1 MKKVNKNIWSLAL
14 SALLLCGCSGSST
27 TQNSVIEFGD
37 TDYYSTIEDRVS
49 FNYND
54 ERNIDE
60 HFEGGM
66 DDSKWYAL
74 EGAWHNTDSTAPHNG
89 MKHRNLYYTE
99 TPSGSTYLAI
109 KGKGYYYTG
118 DDFEYNKP
126 EGGCIISKDHL
137 GPGRYEIEMA
147 ALPRE
152 GAVSAMWTYCTT
164 TGNEATSQNEIDIEL
179 GGTTNGTQFEN
190 LWSTTWTKQSVKDTD
205 TIDVTDYLY
214 TNDGQI
220 HKYTFDWYTN
230 YQGTGEKRV
239 DWFIDGIFMDSIT
252 GNAVPEYDTPL
263 WIGVWFPPLWAGN
276 PSFVEDY
283 MVVKSVTYT
292 AFENRQWYDECK
304 AGAGYNKVDP
314 SSLDFQTIPWETV
327 RDVEKLGNS
336 HLDNLEQAPRD
347 GSYYG
352 WAEESASKGEVSL
365 VDGES
370 DKAIK
375 LTASDN
381 TSESIHGEYLKQTI
395 SNAFDGYKYHLTGS
409 AKLEDSASSGNIEI
423 RFLNKSGSS
432 ISNSKIDIPIE
443 SYEEYQKIDI
453 QLSVPTGAKSLT
465 IGLTAE
471 EGSVIY
477 DEMSLIFE
485 AGVPNISI

>member
-1 MKKVNKNIWSLAL
+1 MKINSKVLSSLAL
-14 SALLLCGCSGSST
+14 IFVLSISACEEKAEEESDT
-27 TQNSVIEFGD
+27 IEFGD
-37 TDYYSTIEDRVS
+37 LTYYNSIEDRVS

-60 HFEGGM
+60 DFEGGM

-74 EGAWHNTDSTAPHNG
+74 EGAWHTTDATAPHNG

-99 TPSGSTYLAI
+99 DENGESYLAI

-152 GAVSAMWTYCTT
+152 GAVTAMWTYCTT

-179 GGTTNGTQFEN
+179 GGSTNGTHYEN
-190 LWSTTWTKQSVKDTD
+190 LWATTWTKQNTKDTD
-205 TIDVTDYLY
+205 AIDVTDYLH
-214 TNDGQI
+214 TNDGEI

-230 YQGTGEKRV
+230 YKGTGEKRV

-276 PSFVEDY
+276 PAFEEDY
-283 MVVKSVTYT
+283 MLVKSVTYT
-292 AFENRQWYDECK
+292 AFETRQWYDTCK
-304 AGAGYNKVDP
+304 ANAGYNKVDP
-314 SSLDFQTIPWETV
+314 SSLNIETLSWDEIKGV
-327 RDVEKLGNS
+327 NKLSNS
-336 HLDNLEQAPRD
+336 HLNTLEEAPRD

-352 WAEESASKGEVSL
+352 WIIEENAPGSL
-365 VDGES
+365 ALTDGES
-370 DKAIK
+370 DKAFA
-375 LTASDN
+375 LTAAGEEAGKD
-381 TSESIHGEYLKQTI
+381 HGEYINQTLTDVY
-395 SNAFDGYKYHLTGS
+395 AGYKYHLNIS
-409 AKLEDSASSGNIEI
+409 ARLMDETSEGNIEI
-423 RFLNKSGSS
+423 RALNISGKGIGSDT
-432 ISNSKIDIPIE
+432 IIPITSTE
-443 SYEEYQKIDI
+443 FNDYEYEIT
-453 QLSVPTGAKSLT
+453 LPENTKSLRIT
-465 IGLTAE
+465 ITAE
-471 EGSVIY
+471 EGTVIY
-477 DEMSLIFE
+477 DEASLVYLGL
-485 AGVPNISI
+485 A